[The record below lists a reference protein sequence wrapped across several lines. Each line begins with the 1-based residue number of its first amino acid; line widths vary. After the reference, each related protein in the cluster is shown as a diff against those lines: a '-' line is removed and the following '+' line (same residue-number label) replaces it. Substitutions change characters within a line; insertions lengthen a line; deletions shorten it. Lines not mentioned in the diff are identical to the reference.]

1 MSRSRGSATSW
12 VLRFSLEKPI
22 WTGLALLAIALV
34 FKWVD
39 TFVLRLDELLGE
51 IILCK
56 TLGFILVVVFVW
68 ACGRTL
74 RDIGL
79 HGRQLGPSLLIG
91 ALLAVV
97 TIVVSYTAAFVVL
110 LPDQPA
116 LRFAA
121 IDPKAGV
128 SGGFLFALWLILG
141 NVVNAFME
149 EGLFRG
155 VMGRLFRI
163 RLSLWGANAL
173 QAFLFG
179 LWHLPW
185 VLKWYQTG
193 QLEERGG
200 PVVAALLQF
209 LPMVAIGLVW
219 GYAYLKT
226 GSLWVSWLFHFAN
239 NTILN
244 LLHVS
249 TAEGLDSGSKIVGP
263 VAMVVALLSMLLVK
277 YLAERYQMPEVKPWG
292 QWDDG

>member
-1 MSRSRGSATSW
+1 MSRSRGSGTTW
-12 VLRFSLEKPI
+12 VLRFSLERPI
-22 WTGLALLAIALV
+22 WTGLALLAIAFV

-56 TLGFILVVVFVW
+56 TLGFLLVVVFVW

-79 HGRQLGPSLLIG
+79 HGRRLGPSLLIG
-91 ALLAVV
+91 ALLTAV
-97 TIVVSYTAAFVVL
+97 TIVVSYTAAFVIL

-128 SGGFLFALWLILG
+128 SGGLLFALWLILG

-163 RLSLWGANAL
+163 RLSLWGANGL

-200 PVVAALLQF
+200 PVAAALLQF
-209 LPMVAIGLVW
+209 LPMVVIGLVW

-244 LLHVS
+244 LLHLS
-249 TAEGLDSGSKIVGP
+249 TVEGLDSGSAIVGP
-263 VAMVVALLSMLLVK
+263 VAMFVALLSMFLVK

-292 QWDDG
+292 QWDGG